1 MARTVR
7 SSDMNVYTVLLV
19 VSALVLLVG
28 VGVLVSSNLKQV
40 EGTSNSGNPIG
51 LAN

>member
-7 SSDMNVYTVLLV
+7 SADMNVYTVLLV

-28 VGVLVSSNLKQV
+28 VAVLASANLKQV
-40 EGTSNSGNPIG
+40 EGTANSGNRIG
-51 LAN
+51 LAS